1 MSDHVFTVN
10 PLFVDVSN
18 PSQLAPNLFLAG
30 IATARNYAL
39 LRELGITA
47 VMTLTRDNPGCG
59 GQGLKAR
66 QFWIDDATE
75 MLDPMRVIALFLDQM
90 EAWERD
96 GETILIHCN
105 AGISRTSSFAIA
117 WLMHKRGCNADSDL
131 RGEWSRAEDQV
142 GKVRPIIMPHVLL
155 KRAVL
160 NYFEGIH
167 AG

>member
-1 MSDHVFTVN
+1 
-10 PLFVDVSN
+10 
-18 PSQLAPNLFLAG
+18 
-30 IATARNYAL
+30 
-39 LRELGITA
+39 
-47 VMTLTRDNPGCG
+47 MTLTRDDPGCAFNG
-59 GQGLKAR
+59 FKTCYFA
-66 QFWIDDATE
+66 IDDAAT
-75 MLDPMRVIALFLDQM
+75 MVNPAVTIRLFLEQM
-90 EAWERD
+90 EEWERD

-160 NYFEGIH
+160 NYFEGIP
-167 AG
+167 A